1 MTTHDVRRRALLL
14 AGVLLGAAG
23 IFDAVAAG
31 ADLTGDRY
39 VSIGA
44 GVVHQHDITGWVW
57 LRLAAGVGTAL
68 AGALVPLGRRWS
80 ALLALAAVAVFVVLH
95 LLLFTYHPVQT
106 VLVLGPALAAARLI
120 LLHRAPLTRRPVESG
135 RVNGSAGRPSR

>member
-1 MTTHDVRRRALLL
+1 MTRGEVRARALLL

-39 VSIGA
+39 VSFGD
-44 GVVHQHDITGWVW
+44 GVVHRHDITGWVW
-57 LRLAAGVGTAL
+57 LRLAAGVGVAL

-80 ALLALAAVAVFVVLH
+80 GLLALAAVAVFVVLH
-95 LLLFTYHPVQT
+95 LFLFTYHPVQT

-120 LLHRAPLTRRPVESG
+120 LLHRASPAP
-135 RVNGSAGRPSR
+135 

>member
-1 MTTHDVRRRALLL
+1 MRTDDVRARALLL

-39 VSIGA
+39 VSIGE

-57 LRLAAGVGTAL
+57 LRLVAAVGTAL

-80 ALLALAAVAVFVVLH
+80 TVLALAAVAVFVVLH
-95 LLLFTYHPVQT
+95 LFLFTYHPVQT
-106 VLVLGPALAAARLI
+106 VLVLGPALAAARLV
-120 LLHRAPLTRRPVESG
+120 LLHRSG
-135 RVNGSAGRPSR
+135 PAR